1 MHYTLFPV
9 AEMESLEK
17 FKALRLTSL
26 KIDPSSFGST
36 YEREIAFTPELWMKR
51 LTSPFKRTFIASV
64 DDQQDSTNETWVG
77 MVSILGPSE
86 LIPAVLEPF
95 ERAGVGADW
104 NMYMVAGMWVHPAH
118 RGRGVGTRL
127 VKEGLEW
134 ARTNVDPKNDTE
146 GTRDKMVLLQVKGHN
161 ASGRALY
168 QKAGFTDLS
177 TMPSD
182 KEGNIWMSLKVA

>member
-36 YEREIAFTPELWMKR
+36 YEREIAFTPELWVKR
-51 LTSPFKRTFIASV
+51 LTSPFKCTFIASV

>member
-9 AEMESLEK
+9 TEMESLEK

-64 DDQQDSTNETWVG
+64 NDQEDSANETWVG

-118 RGRGVGTRL
+118 RGRGLGTRL
-127 VKEGLEW
+127 MKEGLEW
-134 ARTNVDPKNDTE
+134 ARTNMDPKNDTE
-146 GTRDKMVLLQVKGHN
+146 GTRDKMVLLQVGSHN

-177 TMPSD
+177 TMPPD
-182 KEGNIWMSLKVA
+182 KEGHIWMSLKVA